1 MESIFR
7 NIVLLFL
14 LLMPPLIY
22 AQDIDYCDQLI
33 VEGVKEMNNKNHS
46 KSLEILIQA
55 KTMALEN
62 NWHKLCFLAYNNIGA
77 NYYMMLDYGESLD
90 NYLEAYK
97 IAIKN
102 LDDNFEMIVLNNIAI
117 LYSKEKQLTKAEE
130 FFRRAYEIAYK
141 KNDSLKI
148 GIYAVNL
155 AILANQKNEI
165 KKSDEYVSI
174 SFDHLSDSSLIINQV
189 YLAKAQ
195 NHILKKEFQQAKSI
209 VDRILPAMNTPEMS
223 ENRLMAYMLLSSVFE
238 DQNNIE
244 NAIHYAKQARFD
256 PASSIEN
263 QIEAFDRLAY
273 LNQKTGENALAF
285 QYKDSVIIAKD
296 SLNQIKNGK
305 LFENSRIKFELQNYQ
320 KELFKSHQ
328 KLQAE
333 RKMFYVIL
341 LVVIVSIFLVIW
353 AMRINNI
360 KQKQKKIIAE
370 NNQKIIKLELENEKN
385 DKMLLEQKL
394 KEKEALNLLEQE
406 KLKSEI
412 ESKNRQ
418 LATKALLLSSHNEL
432 IEEII
437 QVLLAENEI
446 STNAEM
452 KKTITK
458 LKHQLKKDSDWT
470 DFLTHFEEV
479 NQNFLKTIKDTHPTL
494 NQNDIRF
501 LSYVY
506 MNLSTKEISTL
517 LNITLEACRKRK
529 ERIIKKM
536 ELADNAD
543 LYDYL
548 LSI

>member
-55 KTMALEN
+55 KTMALDN
-62 NWHKLCFLAYNNIGA
+62 NWHKQCFLAYNNIGA
-77 NYYMMLDYGESLD
+77 NYYMMLDYGEALD

-97 IAIKN
+97 LAIKN

-117 LYSKEKQLTKAEE
+117 LYSKEKQLAKAEE

-141 KNDSLKI
+141 KKDSLKI

-174 SFDHLSDSSLIINQV
+174 TFDHLSDSSLIINQV

-195 NHILKKEFQQAKSI
+195 NHILKNEFQQAKSI

-244 NAIHYAKQARFD
+244 NAIYYAKQVRFD

-273 LNQKTGENALAF
+273 LNQKSGENELAF
-285 QYKDSVIIAKD
+285 QYKDSVIMAKD

-320 KELFKSHQ
+320 KELFKSQQ

-333 RKMFYVIL
+333 RKMFYLIL
-341 LVVIVSIFLVIW
+341 LVAIVTIFMVIW

-437 QVLLAENEI
+437 QVLLSENEI

-452 KKTITK
+452 KNTITK

-479 NQNFLKTIKDTHPTL
+479 NQNFLKTIKDKHSTL

-536 ELADNAD
+536 ELADNTD

>member
-1 MESIFR
+1 METLLK
-7 NIVLLFL
+7 NIILLLLLFSPVIL
-14 LLMPPLIY
+14 C
-22 AQDIDYCDQLI
+22 AQNIEYCDQLI

-46 KSLEILIQA
+46 KSLETLIHA
-55 KTMALEN
+55 KTLALDN
-62 NWHKLCFLAYNNIGA
+62 NWHKQVFLSYNNIGA
-77 NYYMMLDYGESLD
+77 NYYMMLDYGEALD

-97 IAIKN
+97 LAIKN

-117 LYSKEKQLTKAEE
+117 LYSKEKQVTKAEE
-130 FFRRAYEIAYK
+130 FFRRALDIALK

-155 AILANQKNEI
+155 AILANEKNEL
-165 KKSDEYVSI
+165 KKSDEYITI
-174 SFDHLSDSSLIINQV
+174 SFDHLEDSSLIINQV

-244 NAIHYAKQARFD
+244 NAIYYAEQTRFD
-256 PASSIEN
+256 PESSIEN
-263 QIEAFDRLAY
+263 QIEAYNRLAELY
-273 LNQKTGENALAF
+273 LKIDENNRAF
-285 QYKDSVIIAKD
+285 QYKDSVILAKD

-320 KELFKSHQ
+320 KELFKSQQ
-328 KLQAE
+328 KLEAE
-333 RKMFYVIL
+333 RKMFYLIL
-341 LVVIVSIFLVIW
+341 FVAIVTIFIVVW

-406 KLKSEI
+406 KLKTEI

-446 STNAEM
+446 SANQEM

-479 NQNFLKTIKDTHPTL
+479 NQNFLKTLKDKHPTL

-501 LSYVY
+501 LSYIY

-517 LNITLEACRKRK
+517 FNITLEACRKRK

-536 ELADNAD
+536 DLTDTID

-548 LSI
+548 ISI

>member
-55 KTMALEN
+55 KTMALDN
-62 NWHKLCFLAYNNIGA
+62 NWHKQCFLAYNNIGA
-77 NYYMMLDYGESLD
+77 NYYMMLDYGEALD

-97 IAIKN
+97 LAIKN

-117 LYSKEKQLTKAEE
+117 LYSKEKQLAKAEE

-141 KNDSLKI
+141 KKDSLKI

-174 SFDHLSDSSLIINQV
+174 TFDHLSDSSLIINQV

-195 NHILKKEFQQAKSI
+195 NHILKNEFQQAKSI

-244 NAIHYAKQARFD
+244 NAIYYAKQVRFD

-273 LNQKTGENALAF
+273 LNQKSDENELAF
-285 QYKDSVIIAKD
+285 QYKDSVIMAKD

-320 KELFKSHQ
+320 KELFKSQQ

-333 RKMFYVIL
+333 RKMFYLIL
-341 LVVIVSIFLVIW
+341 LVAIVTIFMVIW

-437 QVLLAENEI
+437 QVLLSENEI

-452 KKTITK
+452 KNTITK

-479 NQNFLKTIKDTHPTL
+479 NQNFLKTIKDKHSTL

-536 ELADNAD
+536 ELADNTD